1 MRVEATGVIGG
12 AHQTWTWDLYDEA
25 DPATGYHSMARVTGF
40 PCAIVARM
48 LARGELS
55 RPGVQPPERLAGDDR
70 FFERMME
77 ELRARGVT
85 IAKTVA

>member
-1 MRVEATGVIGG
+1 
-12 AHQTWTWDLYDEA
+12 
-25 DPATGYHSMARVTGF
+25 
-40 PCAIVARM
+40 VARL

-70 FFERMME
+70 FFETMME

-85 IAKTVA
+85 ITRSVA